1 MNSQT
6 TPGNRPLAPLTD
18 AEVAE
23 LDELLQSLPQ
33 DSTALDVAMLDGFMA
48 ALLLAPDPMPMASWL
63 PWVFDAEG
71 RADAVPHDPATAPRT
86 LELIQRR
93 HNELAAYIVAREAFE
108 PIIFEPEDE
117 EGRPLSGKDAI
128 AALEPWAAGFAA
140 ALDAFPALLER
151 LQADDTM
158 LAAHTG
164 ILRHLP
170 PQLDD
175 DDPDRDA
182 VMREHAQLELD
193 YPVTDLDDATDLLVE
208 SVLTIADA
216 TQPRRP
222 FERKLPKVGRN
233 DPCPCGSGR
242 KYKQCHGSGA
252 D

>member
-1 MNSQT
+1 MNTQT
-6 TPGNRPLAPLTD
+6 NAGTRPLTD

-48 ALLLAPDPMPMASWL
+48 ALLLAPEPMPMATWL

-71 RADAVPHDPATAPRT
+71 REAAIPKDPQTAPRT

-93 HNELAAYIVAREAFE
+93 HNELAAYIAAREAFE
-108 PIIFEPEDE
+108 PIIFEPEDD

-140 ALDAFPALLER
+140 ALDAFPGLLDR

-170 PQLDD
+170 PQIDD

-182 VMREHAQLELD
+182 MLREYRQLERD
-193 YPVTDLDDATDLLVE
+193 YPVADLDEATDLLVE

-242 KYKQCHGSGA
+242 KYKQCHGAGA
-252 D
+252 V